1 MGVQKITRRNADVQ
15 LAILSTQLEALLG
28 KTDVHMKQ
36 TELLSKRL
44 STLEDEYKKY
54 KIFFGGAMFATSAL
68 WLFAV
73 FMWNNFKGALQRF
86 FAG

>member
-1 MGVQKITRRNADVQ
+1 MAGQKITRRNADVQ
-15 LAILSTQLEALLG
+15 LAVLSTQMEALLG

-36 TELLSKRL
+36 TEVLNTRL

-54 KIFFGGAMFATSAL
+54 KIFFGGMMFATSAL

-73 FMWNNFKGALQRF
+73 FVWNNFKGALQRF